1 MPMIRVTEKTH
12 ERLVGMKRGAD
23 TLDDVVTRLIER
35 ADDRGS
41 LLIKEEHDR
50 QAMEAARA
58 TSRRSSRRQ

>member
-1 MPMIRVTEKTH
+1 MIRVTAKTH

-23 TLDDVVTRLIER
+23 TLDDVVTRLMER

-41 LLIKEEHDR
+41 LLIKEEYDR

-58 TSRRSSRRQ
+58 TGRRSPRRQ

>member
-35 ADDRGS
+35 ADDGGD
-41 LLIKEEHDR
+41 LLVKEAYDR
-50 QAMEAARA
+50 QAMEAPRA
-58 TSRRSSRRQ
+58 TCRRDPRRK